1 MWSTAMFKPGAET
14 GAGNSFYSNVQ
25 EKWTAKVLKH
35 LSHGHASLLPN
46 PQPRQLYACFFFKRR
61 NICCRWMHL
70 RGQFSKE
77 CQIYG
82 SGWVGVISPSR
93 LWQFV
98 TVDGIKS
105 SCLIVVLG
113 SHRDQCRVQYY
124 CAYFFFNNLPRLYTM
139 TWASCFTWSIK
150 SLAKNEKSS
159 SILHE
164 GYQETTSSIGFRN
177 STVKEFRYPGVT
189 LWPKLTN

>member
-1 MWSTAMFKPGAET
+1 MYVRGMLEISSWAVLRTCQDGYQKAGCVKGGECFIGWNGAKY
-14 GAGNSFYSNVQ
+14 GNNCIGFDQSVQGRLEIVLKIPSQQECEAQRCSNLELRQVQ
-25 EKWTAKVLKH
+25 ETVSIQMFRKNAQWRCWNISVTVM
-35 LSHGHASLLPN
+35 LLFYQILN
-46 PQPRQLYACFFFKRR
+46 RGSCTCFYKRQ

-82 SGWVGVISPSR
+82 SGWVSVISQSR

-105 SCLIVVLG
+105 SCLVVVLG

-124 CAYFFFNNLPRLYTM
+124 CAYFFF
-139 TWASCFTWSIK
+139 
-150 SLAKNEKSS
+150 
-159 SILHE
+159 
-164 GYQETTSSIGFRN
+164 
-177 STVKEFRYPGVT
+177 
-189 LWPKLTN
+189 